1 MNSNPYRF
9 SKSSLGHWLPLII
22 TDRINVVEGIFDD
35 FKHGHVPNIF
45 AEKGMKADWKY
56 NRKALVKKV
65 IVTAAVTTAVV
76 MLLRKKKAMR

>member
-22 TDRINVVEGIFDD
+22 ADRINVVEGIFDD

-45 AEKGMKADWKY
+45 AEKGMKADRKY

-65 IVTAAVTTAVV
+65 TLCYYCSGNV
-76 MLLRKKKAMR
+76 LRKKKAMRQQ